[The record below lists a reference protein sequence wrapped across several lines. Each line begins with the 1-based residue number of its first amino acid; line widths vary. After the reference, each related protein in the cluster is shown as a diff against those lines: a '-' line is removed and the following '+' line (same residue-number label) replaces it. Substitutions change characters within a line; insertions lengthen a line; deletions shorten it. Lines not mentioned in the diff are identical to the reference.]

1 MFHLASSR
9 AVFAVSLSVLA
20 AVVLAGCGSSSD
32 STVQDSS
39 ASTSAS
45 ASASATS
52 SASALG
58 ADIEAPAGAQI
69 LVAPQNRVAVPVP
82 EGWGSYNR
90 DMSLDD
96 EAGKETLGELAQALR
111 GTEQEARAM
120 VEGVDAVSISLDVD
134 ENDVAGAVTLA
145 DDPVE
150 ADALPS
156 EDEMRQVIEGDD
168 GGTLKGYEV
177 VDTAHG
183 QIVVAR
189 SSLDMKGKMIHGAL
203 LVLPSGAEGKFAD
216 VAVTAGSDEAA
227 EELIQQVVASW
238 QPVS

>member
-145 DDPVE
+145 DAPVE

-156 EDEMRQVIEGDD
+156 EDEMRQVIEGM
-168 GGTLKGYEV
+168 T
-177 VDTAHG
+177 
-183 QIVVAR
+183 VAR
-189 SSLDMKGKMIHGAL
+189 
-203 LVLPSGAEGKFAD
+203 
-216 VAVTAGSDEAA
+216 
-227 EELIQQVVASW
+227 
-238 QPVS
+238 